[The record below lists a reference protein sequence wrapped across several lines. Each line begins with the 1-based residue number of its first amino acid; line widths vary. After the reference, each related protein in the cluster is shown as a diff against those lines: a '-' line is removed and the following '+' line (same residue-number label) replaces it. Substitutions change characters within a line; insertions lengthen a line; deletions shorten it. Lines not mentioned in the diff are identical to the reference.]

1 MPGLSLSTDA
11 FVLLRKPA
19 ADKFQSYTVFSAEH
33 GSLLCLKR
41 ISAKAATATSA
52 PDLFDELHLQLE
64 NSSPGGAW
72 FVKEVRVLEHHQAI
86 GRSYEALA
94 AASHFAALIARNPV
108 HEESRLPVY
117 ALLRQAFAAFATSAP
132 PGLVLLKSLYCF
144 ARDEGY
150 PVKQDWAHNLPDEL
164 HRTAARLLNSPL
176 AELTAEDA
184 RAVTPLQSRLEAWLS
199 GHTEI
204 LLP

>member
-1 MPGLSLSTDA
+1 MPGLSLQTDA

-19 ADKFQSYTVFSAEH
+19 ADKFQSFTVFSAEH
-33 GSLLCLKR
+33 GGLLCLKR
-41 ISAKAATATSA
+41 ISSKAATATSA

-64 NSSPGGAW
+64 NSSQGGAW
-72 FVKEVRVLEHHQAI
+72 FIKEARVLEHHQAI

-108 HEESRLPVY
+108 HEESRRPVY
-117 ALLRQAFAAFATSAP
+117 ALLRQAFAAFATAAP
-132 PGLVLLKSLYCF
+132 PELVLFKSLYCF

-150 PVKQDWAHNLPDEL
+150 PVKQDWAEGLPDEL
-164 HRTAARLLNSPL
+164 HLTAVRLLNSPL
-176 AELTAEDA
+176 SDLTGQDA
-184 RAVTPLQSRLEAWLS
+184 RAVAPLQTRLEAWLA